1 MQHFYDGQIRRYI
14 TQLVRLFS
22 NFSYQD
28 GDGKIIR
35 VPVMYG
41 DITRQVGHILRDN
54 HKKQNTK
61 CSSYGSLYYRI
72 RTR

>member
-1 MQHFYDGQIRRYI
+1 MQHFYDGQIRRYV

-22 NFSYQD
+22 NFSYKD
-28 GDGKIIR
+28 GDGKIVQ

-54 HKKQNTK
+54 SENK
-61 CSSYGSLYYRI
+61 I
-72 RTR
+72 